1 MHASVSASSNSH
13 LIFVPV
19 LPSGAANNTVLTSHQ
34 WTRGGA
40 NCSRSQIFYSYTHTL
55 TVNIIIFHPQPAVVR
70 TRSMTSMNEL
80 ILAASPGYRVCGV
93 RLAALHRVWMKT
105 HRESGEVQWAV
116 SSQAQDFYTNSCLTC
131 HENKAANKRNHPRD
145 KRGEQSALTAMD
157 KSNLRPQLS
166 SSVNYNTMILM
177 NKNNIMYFAYLMTIG
192 ADLLLL
198 SIDVPWYTLI
208 YIFLVDTKSTIVT

>member
-1 MHASVSASSNSH
+1 M
-13 LIFVPV
+13 
-19 LPSGAANNTVLTSHQ
+19 
-34 WTRGGA
+34 
-40 NCSRSQIFYSYTHTL
+40 
-55 TVNIIIFHPQPAVVR
+55 
-70 TRSMTSMNEL
+70 
-80 ILAASPGYRVCGV
+80 
-93 RLAALHRVWMKT
+93 
-105 HRESGEVQWAV
+105 

-177 NKNNIMYFAYLMTIG
+177 NKNNIMYFAYLMTIV

-198 SIDVPWYTLI
+198 SIDVP
-208 YIFLVDTKSTIVT
+208 